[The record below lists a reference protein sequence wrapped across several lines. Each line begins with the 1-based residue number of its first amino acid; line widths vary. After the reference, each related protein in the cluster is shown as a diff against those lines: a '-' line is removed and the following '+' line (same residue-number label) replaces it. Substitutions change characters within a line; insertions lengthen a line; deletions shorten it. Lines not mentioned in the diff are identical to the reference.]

1 MIVKSILIYPIKG
14 MKGVAMDSCATLAE
28 GFEND
33 RRYMLVD
40 RNNNFISQRSH
51 SKLALITAEVV
62 QEQIQITYNDS
73 KFSFSIHEYSGDVI
87 DVTLFDNVVSGTI
100 VSENVSGLFSDM
112 LDDDVRLVKMPNDN
126 RRFKKLIKGPEKTK
140 VSFADGYP
148 YLIAGTASLN
158 QLNEK
163 LDNSVLMDRFRPNIV
178 IETEVPHEEDN
189 WESIQIGGAQMM
201 VIKPCARCPVVTIN
215 QQTAI
220 KTKDTLKALSTYR
233 KKENKVYFG
242 ANAISLGNSQINV
255 GDSVVTL

>member
-1 MIVKSILIYPIKG
+1 MIVKSIIIYPIKG
-14 MKGVAMDSCATLAE
+14 MRGVELDSCATLDR

-40 RNNNFISQRSH
+40 KNNKFISQRSH
-51 SKLALITAEVV
+51 SKLALITA
-62 QEQIQITYNDS
+62 QIVDEKMHITYNDS
-73 KFSFSIHEYSGDVI
+73 MFSFSIQEYSDEVI
-87 DVTLFDNVVSGTI
+87 DATLFDNVVSGTI
-100 VSENVSGLFSDM
+100 VSENVSRKFSEM
-112 LDDDVRLVKMPNDN
+112 LEDDVRLVKMTTENI
-126 RRFKKLIKGPEKTK
+126 RIKKLIKGPEKTN

-163 LDNSVLMDRFRPNIV
+163 LDGSVLMDRFRPNIV

-189 WESIQIGGAQMM
+189 WESIQIGNAKML

-215 QQTAI
+215 QQTAD
-220 KTKDTLKALSTYR
+220 KTKDTLKVLSTYR
-233 KKENKVYFG
+233 KKDNKVYFG
-242 ANAISLGNSQINV
+242 VNAISLENSHINV